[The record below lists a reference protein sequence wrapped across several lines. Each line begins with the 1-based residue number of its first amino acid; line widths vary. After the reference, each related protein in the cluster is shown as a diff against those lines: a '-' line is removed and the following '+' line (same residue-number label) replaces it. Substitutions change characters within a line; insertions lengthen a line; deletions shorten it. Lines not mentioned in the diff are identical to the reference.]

1 MANKYYSTRV
11 VEVGEQVS
19 DFTSK
24 AKMLVI
30 FEDSMVFPEL
40 RSFAV
45 LHSGNKLDG
54 VVKAG
59 DVIKIVDSEFKILK
73 VGEDVNNN
81 LKSLGHIVIKFDGG
95 AGDLMSGSIHVED
108 KPIPKVQ
115 FGDEISITEGAG
127 ESAFNGAGK
136 TAVVCGANTKE
147 GQALVQ
153 FLKDNGVKVV
163 ADPDIVVKVK

>member
-115 FGDEISITEGAG
+115 FGDEISITEGA
-127 ESAFNGAGK
+127 STVFNGAGK
-136 TAVVCGANTKE
+136 TAVVIGADTKE
-147 GQALVQ
+147 GHAIAQ
-153 FLKDNGVKVV
+153 FLKDNGIKVI

>member
-11 VEVGEQVS
+11 VEVGEQVA

-54 VVKAG
+54 VVKVG
-59 DVIKIVDSEFKILK
+59 DSIKIADSEFKILK

-115 FGDEISITEGAG
+115 FGDEITITEGAA
-127 ESAFNGAGK
+127 SAFSGAGK
-136 TAVVCGANTKE
+136 TAVVCGANTQE

-153 FLKDNGVKVV
+153 FLKDNGVKVIV
-163 ADPDIVVKVK
+163 EPDIVIKIK

>member
-11 VEVGEQVS
+11 VEVGEQVA

-54 VVKAG
+54 VVKPG

-95 AGDLMSGSIHVED
+95 ASDLMSGSIHVED

-115 FGDEISITEGAG
+115 FGDEISISEGVA
-127 ESAFNGAGK
+127 SAFQGAGK
-136 TAVVCGANTKE
+136 TAIVVGATTE
-147 GQALVQ
+147 SGQAIVK
-153 FLKDNGVKVV
+153 FLRDNGVKII
-163 ADPDIVVKVK
+163 DEPDIFIKAK